1 MAEVRQSGIYG
12 AGDRSAGSDRRGDP
26 IARHCFCAG
35 VHKLWRPWQPRQ
47 RNLLPSG
54 HPQIE
59 AGLPRVVDKP
69 MGIFRVSAPHRK
81 SSHSFL
87 VVTDGDQPAAVK
99 HAPPAARAVIFHNPG
114 GAGVLFRHRWG
125 PGLHCDSLGEHVM
138 RNRKAAGVDADV
150 EARIAQIEQMTLDQI
165 AAFQRRILTEITT
178 GRIAP
183 REASALDRALR
194 KRLKAI
200 EQELRES
207 G

>member
-1 MAEVRQSGIYG
+1 
-12 AGDRSAGSDRRGDP
+12 
-26 IARHCFCAG
+26 
-35 VHKLWRPWQPRQ
+35 
-47 RNLLPSG
+47 
-54 HPQIE
+54 
-59 AGLPRVVDKP
+59 
-69 MGIFRVSAPHRK
+69 
-81 SSHSFL
+81 
-87 VVTDGDQPAAVK
+87 
-99 HAPPAARAVIFHNPG
+99 
-114 GAGVLFRHRWG
+114 
-125 PGLHCDSLGEHVM
+125 M

-178 GRIAP
+178 GRITP